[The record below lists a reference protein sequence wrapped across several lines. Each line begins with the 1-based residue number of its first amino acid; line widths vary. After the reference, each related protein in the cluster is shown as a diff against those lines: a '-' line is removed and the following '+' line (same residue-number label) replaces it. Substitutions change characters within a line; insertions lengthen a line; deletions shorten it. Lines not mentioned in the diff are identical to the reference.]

1 MLLVTSIISFSGS
14 LPVELVNDIHSK
26 KAVLSLKAGQE
37 RKTIHNIIMTDPR
50 FRVFLTT
57 AILKTPTNTQLIKD
71 FSDCKNTFTVF
82 LPSKEALA
90 KVPAGDLPSLLASPS
105 LLARHVVRD
114 TALPTEEIAPGTA
127 LHHSAAGGRL
137 ALVWDT
143 EVQQFSVRTGEASAT
158 VTLPDILACNG
169 VIHQVDSFL
178 LGDTTSSTTPT
189 TTTSTTN
196 TSTTNTSTTTT
207 SAITMSSTTAST
219 TKMSSSPSPAAAS
232 LPSCSSLLAS
242 LPQFSILASLR
253 PADIFSLLDDSE
265 PFTLFAPTNTA
276 FNKIPVSVRARL
288 QSAGSPL
295 AALLLQRH
303 SVQEE
308 LLQGGQIA
316 PGQTRR
322 RSAAQTWLTLQRQP
336 SHIQVSSDH
345 GRGHIV
351 MFDLF
356 CGKGIVH
363 AVDVLL

>member
-1 MLLVTSIISFSGS
+1 MFLVTSIISFSGS

-37 RKTIHNIIMTDPR
+37 RKTIHNIIMTDPE
-50 FRVFLTT
+50 FRVFWTT

-90 KVPAGDLPSLLASPS
+90 KVPAGALPSLLASPS

-127 LHHSAAGGRL
+127 LLHSAAGVRL

-189 TTTSTTN
+189 TNTSTTN
-196 TSTTNTSTTTT
+196 TSTTNTSTTT
-207 SAITMSSTTAST
+207 AST
-219 TKMSSSPSPAAAS
+219 TTMKSSPSPAAAS

-322 RSAAQTWLTLQRQP
+322 RSGAQTWLTLQRQP